1 MAVRNLV
8 LAGIVLLGLMAVF
21 VPMVLAGMR

>member
-8 LAGIVLLGLMAVF
+8 LAGIVLLALMAVF
-21 VPMVLAGMR
+21 VPMVLG